1 VRARACA
8 AAAAAAAGETAAFS
22 RERKEMR
29 ENFDKEAKA
38 MKRQIE
44 ILQVCAN
51 VPARARLRVHL
62 WRVGALGRCSGR
74 YITAAAW
81 LVACSPC
88 CLSSL
93 PTSPPLCPLSP
104 RSVLLGPTPPSLPS
118 P

>member
-1 VRARACA
+1 MRARACA

-62 WRVGALGRCSGR
+62 WRVGALVD
-74 YITAAAW
+74 A
-81 LVACSPC
+81 LVD
-88 CLSSL
+88 
-93 PTSPPLCPLSP
+93 T
-104 RSVLLGPTPPSLPS
+104 
-118 P
+118 